1 MPHRILSV
9 NVSRAQPLVARD
21 GRTVMSGIVK
31 RSVTGPV
38 RVESLGLEGDE
49 QADLRVHGGPGK
61 AVYAYPREHYT
72 FWETV
77 RAQAGAAAWG
87 EALPYGAMGENLT
100 LSGLLESDVWIGDL
114 LRGPDC
120 VLAVSQPRYPC
131 FKFEA
136 VMGFAQ
142 AAKAMVAQGWCGFY
156 LAVRVPGTI
165 EAGQSLEL
173 VPGPREIGVAELF
186 RARMRRA

>member
-9 NVSRAQPLVARD
+9 NVSRAQPLVVRD
-21 GRTVMSGIVK
+21 GSTVSSGILK
-31 RSVTGPV
+31 RAVSGPV
-38 RVESLGLEGDE
+38 RVDTLGLEGDE
-49 QADLRVHGGPGK
+49 QADLRVHGGPGR
-61 AVYAYPREHYT
+61 AVYAYPHEHYT

-77 RAQAGAAAWG
+77 RAQTGAAAWG
-87 EALPYGAMGENLT
+87 DALPYGAMGENLT

-114 LRGPDC
+114 LRAPDC

-131 FKFEA
+131 FKFDA

-142 AAKAMVAQGWCGFY
+142 AAKAMVTQGWCGFY

-165 EAGQSLEL
+165 EAGQPLEL
-173 VPGPREIGVAELF
+173 VPGPREIGVLELF
-186 RARMRRA
+186 RARTRRA

>member
-9 NVSRAQPLVARD
+9 NVSRAQPLLVRD
-21 GRTVMSGIVK
+21 GRTVTSGIVK
-31 RSVTGPV
+31 RAVAGAV
-38 RVESLGLEGDE
+38 RVEALGLDGDE
-49 QADLRVHGGPGK
+49 QADLRVHGGPGR
-61 AVYAYPREHYT
+61 AVYAYPHEHYT

-77 RAQAGAAAWG
+77 RAQTGAAAWG
-87 EALPYGAMGENLT
+87 ETLPHGAMGENLT

-114 LRGPDC
+114 LQCPDC

-131 FKFEA
+131 FKFDA

-165 EAGQSLEL
+165 ESGQEFEL

-186 RARMRRA
+186 RARTRRT